1 MRKKQLRKVYGGRHY
16 KKNQVWTLVD
26 YLAKDIANGVRQF
39 RHMDRYGV
47 PTKEDGCP
55 MTEEE
60 WNAVLDKIIWA
71 FEEIA
76 GDEPNDPRLAVM
88 GEMLDAF
95 PNAWEDER
103 LEDGSC
109 KSWLSKDAQA
119 FLDAREEETAKAHDA
134 YKARIEEGKQL
145 FVKYIG
151 ALWD

>member
-1 MRKKQLRKVYGGRHY
+1 MLLMCHGVQFWIRVVESFPDDIGEWKFVESREDFTIQFVDIFRSHFLGR
-16 KKNQVWTLVD
+16 T
-26 YLAKDIANGVRQF
+26 GSS
-39 RHMDRYGV
+39 
-47 PTKEDGCP
+47 

-119 FLDAREEETAKAHDA
+119 FLDAREEETAKAYDA